1 VITRLIEVG
10 ENEINVVV
18 FISADVAEV
27 KKMVEEIDGDFENN
41 REKVKV
47 NYIKPDGT
55 VF

>member
-1 VITRLIEVG
+1 MVEVG

-18 FISADVAEV
+18 SISADVAEV
-27 KKMVEEIDGDFENN
+27 KKMVEETDGDFENN

-47 NYIKPDGT
+47 NYIRPDGA